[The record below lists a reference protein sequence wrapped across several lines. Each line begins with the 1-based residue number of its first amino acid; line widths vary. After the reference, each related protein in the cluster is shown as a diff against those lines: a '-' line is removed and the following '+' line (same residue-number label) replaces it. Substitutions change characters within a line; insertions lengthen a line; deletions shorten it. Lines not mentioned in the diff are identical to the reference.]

1 MSPHGSPTDPS
12 AGRVSRTVLT
22 GFDPAVLTRVREQK
36 GLTVPDLARMSG
48 IGASTLYHWE
58 GGRKLPQVSVLRR
71 VAVELGVDLSE
82 LIVVPPDERML
93 SYYRNVKG
101 YTQPELAAEVGMKTS
116 TLSAVERAEIPLS
129 DEVADRLSRVLGV
142 PPELLR
148 AGWNRARTRPPGT
161 RA

>member
-1 MSPHGSPTDPS
+1 M
-12 AGRVSRTVLT
+12 SRTFLA
-22 GFDPAVLTRVREQK
+22 GFDPAALKLIRERK
-36 GLTVPDLARMSG
+36 GLTVGDLARMSG
-48 IGASTLYHWE
+48 MGISTLHHWE
-58 GGRKLPQVSVLRR
+58 SGRRLPSVPALRR
-71 VAVELGVDLSE
+71 VAAELGVDLSE

-93 SYYRNVKG
+93 SYYRNVNG

-142 PPELLR
+142 APELLR